1 MDKERF
7 LASLAKLKVQLTNAH
22 RLLGIGRGTVYRI
35 AAGQT
40 QVPPAAVRL
49 LDMYERF
56 GVPEEHKP

>member
-7 LASLAKLKVQLTNAH
+7 IAGLAQLDVPLTIAH

-35 AAGQT
+35 AAGQSE
-40 QVPPAAVRL
+40 VPPAAVRL